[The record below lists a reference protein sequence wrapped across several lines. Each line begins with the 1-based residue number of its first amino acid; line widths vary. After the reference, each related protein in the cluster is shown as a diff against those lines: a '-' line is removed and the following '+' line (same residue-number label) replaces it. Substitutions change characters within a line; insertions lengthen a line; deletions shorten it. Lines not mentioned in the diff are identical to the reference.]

1 MFYDPTLFSSN
12 KKSNKKDLNSPV
24 NLTPNGWVNWVL
36 QLHIKEFEFVLP
48 ILLNVLQNVELAYF
62 LTRAIQVNLTV
73 HIKQPCN
80 TLRGLSNKDMVF
92 EVARNSATPAMAA
105 SSQQSP
111 VKFCKNSDLQSLQC
125 VCIMYVYCIL
135 YTNSHEGRCPFF
147 ISNASRMLPTE
158 QVILSSTSQGYVDFA
173 LPA

>member
-12 KKSNKKDLNSPV
+12 KKSNSFFSPV
-24 NLTPNGWVNWVL
+24 NLTPNGANWVL
-36 QLHIKEFEFVLP
+36 QLDIKEFEFVLP

-92 EVARNSATPAMAA
+92 EVARELSYSSYGSEQPAIACQILQQTPTCNVY
-105 SSQQSP
+105 S
-111 VKFCKNSDLQSLQC
+111 V
-125 VCIMYVYCIL
+125 YV
-135 YTNSHEGRCPFF
+135 
-147 ISNASRMLPTE
+147 
-158 QVILSSTSQGYVDFA
+158 
-173 LPA
+173 